1 MALALAT
8 ALVTAQQAQQQP
20 QQPPVGQKP
29 PVFRGGANLVQVD
42 TYPTKDGHIAEGL
55 KATDFEIYEDGKLQ
69 NVDSIEFIRIESV
82 TPDALRQDP
91 NTQEEGNQAAADPH
105 NRVFVLYL
113 DYKSVNISGS
123 HNVIRPVVDF
133 LNRLLAPNDLFGV
146 MTQKLR
152 PRDLILGRQT
162 QTLEDQLTRNWTWGQ
177 QGQMMTDPEEDAL
190 VNNCYPVVMPL
201 DRFRADQVLTSL
213 DGLMTYLG
221 NLREARKV
229 VVLLTRGWR
238 LPGRDN
244 ATAAAALGRGP
255 GIPSV
260 GVDPRGRITSNP
272 DPARGTGGDRSG
284 CAAEAARLYD
294 MDFQERMRDL
304 VNSAN
309 RNNVTFYPLNPAGL
323 EAPDVMNAPSANAA
337 MDNLH
342 DRNESVLTL
351 AGATDGM
358 AIMTNDLNAG
368 FRRITDDVSAY
379 YVLNYYSNN
388 LKFDGRYRRI
398 EVKTKAPGLK
408 VRARHGYF
416 APGENGTTTRTGVP
430 TPAAS
435 KEPSAVD
442 AALTT
447 LSKLR
452 PAADVFAYATASAK
466 EIAVSVEI
474 STLQM
479 SSGKWAQGADVQVS
493 ATDAAGTAVGN
504 GTGKIEPNTRGVL
517 VRVPLTMATAN
528 GPWRVSARVT
538 GAGGTLDDRIDVKQ
552 PTGKLLGDTLVFRA
566 TPSGQSALRAV
577 GDMQYRR
584 TERVHLEWPI
594 LTALDRREG
603 RLLGKDGSPIPVP
616 INLTEREVNGQQMLA
631 GDLLLAPL
639 TEGDYVIEVTAG
651 SGADAEKKLLAIRV
665 VR

>member
-1 MALALAT
+1 MALAFAT
-8 ALVTAQQAQQQP
+8 ALVSAQQSPPASQQP
-20 QQPPVGQKP
+20 IGQKP

-42 TYPTKDGHIAEGL
+42 TYPTKDGRVAEGL
-55 KATDFEIYEDGKLQ
+55 KASDFEIYEDGKLQ
-69 NVDSIEFIRIESV
+69 AVDSMEFIRIEPV

-91 NTQEEGNQAAADPH
+91 NTQEEGNLAASDPH
-105 NRVFVLYL
+105 NRVFVVYL
-113 DYKSVNISGS
+113 DYKSVNLQGS
-123 HNVIRPVVDF
+123 HAVVRPVVDF

-162 QTLEDQLTRNWTWGQ
+162 QTLEEQLSRHWTWGQ
-177 QGQMMTDPEEDAL
+177 QGQLMTDPEEDAL
-190 VNNCYPVVMPL
+190 VNNCYPVVIPL
-201 DRFRADQVLTSL
+201 DRLRMDQVLSSL

-238 LPGRDN
+238 LPGRDQTLAN
-244 ATAAAALGRGP
+244 AALGRGP
-255 GIPSV
+255 GIPTP
-260 GVDPRGRITSNP
+260 GVDPRGRITNNP
-272 DPARGTGGDRSG
+272 DPARGSGGDRSG
-284 CAAEAARLYD
+284 CAAQAARLYD

-337 MDNLH
+337 MNDLH

-379 YVLNYYSNN
+379 YVLSYYSNN
-388 LKFDGRYRRI
+388 LKFDGRFRRI
-398 EVKTKAPGLK
+398 EVKMKAPGLK
-408 VRARHGYF
+408 VRARRGYF
-416 APGENGTTTRTGVP
+416 APAENGATTRAGVA
-430 TPAAS
+430 TPAAA

-442 AALTT
+442 AALAT

-452 PAADVFAYATASAK
+452 PAAEVFAYGTASAK
-466 EIAVSVEI
+466 ELAVAVEI

-479 SSGKWAQGADVQVS
+479 SSGRWTQGAEVQVS
-493 ATDAAGTAVGN
+493 ATDAAGTAVGTV
-504 GTGKIEPNTRGVL
+504 TGKIEPNTRGVL
-517 VRVPLTMATAN
+517 VRVPLTAATGN

-538 GAGGTLDDRIDVKQ
+538 GGGQTLDDRIDVK
-552 PTGKLLGDTLVFRA
+552 PSTSKLLGDALVFRA
-566 TPSGQSALRAV
+566 TPSGQSPLRAV
-577 GDMQYRR
+577 ADMQYRR

-594 LTALDRREG
+594 LTPLDRREG
-603 RLLGKDGSPIPVP
+603 RFLGKDGSVIPLP

-631 GDLLLAPL
+631 ADVLLAPL
-639 TEGDYVIEVTAG
+639 TEGDYVIEITAG
-651 SGADAEKKLLAIRV
+651 AAAESEKKLVGIRV